1 MASSAPYS
9 FQVPPSDRAPAPRE
23 TPDNVNIV
31 LRVTLLVLL
40 VAAFFALV
48 PLWAPLLLAAWC
60 AIVAKP
66 MHLRL
71 AKRVGGRSKA
81 AGLVTVL
88 LVVVALAPFAFV
100 ALSLFGA
107 AAQLIHK
114 LQQSGGGRS
123 ALSALVSS
131 EPTLQINRWDARRV
145 VEFVREH
152 GAGAVDAATT
162 LVGTTT
168 AIGVGLFVFVFAFY
182 TFLVDGRRAWDW
194 MIDHSPLP
202 RPYMHRLG
210 NAFAETGRGMLI
222 GVGVTAA
229 LQGAVMTVGFLI
241 IDVPQAL
248 VLGLLTGV
256 AGLIPSIGTG
266 LVWVP
271 VAAALAMTGRSSA
284 AIATVAIGAF
294 VSVVDN
300 LIRPWLSRYGQLL
313 LPTFVLFLAM
323 LGGIATFGAWG
334 VLLGPLFVRLAT
346 EALGIWRE
354 STRPLDCPDNTS
366 GRAVR

>member
-1 MASSAPYS
+1 VASSAPFS
-9 FQVPPSDRAPAPRE
+9 FDLPPSQRAPAPRE
-23 TPDNVNIV
+23 TRDNVNTV
-31 LRVTLLVLL
+31 LRVTLLLLL

-48 PLWAPLLLAAWC
+48 PLWAPVLLAAWC

-66 MHLRL
+66 LHQRL

-81 AGLVTVL
+81 AGVVTVL
-88 LVVVALAPFAFV
+88 LVVLALAPIVFI

-114 LQQSGGGRS
+114 LQQSGGGRG
-123 ALSALVSS
+123 ALSALISS
-131 EPTLQINRWDARRV
+131 EPTLQINRWDARRAV
-145 VEFVREH
+145 DFVREH
-152 GAGAVDAATT
+152 GAGALDAATT
-162 LVGTTT
+162 LVGATT
-168 AIGVGLFVFVFAFY
+168 AVGVGLFVFVFGFY

-194 MIDHSPLP
+194 LIEHSPLP

-229 LQGAVMTVGFLI
+229 LQGLVMTIGFI
-241 IDVPQAL
+241 VIDVPQAL

-271 VAAALAMTGRSSA
+271 VAAALAMAGRNAA
-284 AIATVAIGAF
+284 AIATVAIGVF

-300 LIRPWLSRYGQLL
+300 VLRPWLSRYGQLL

-323 LGGIATFGAWG
+323 LGGIATFGGWG
-334 VLLGPLFVRLAT
+334 VLLGPLFVRMAT

-354 STRPLDCPDNTS
+354 STKLDCSETTAGPTP
-366 GRAVR
+366 

>member
-9 FQVPPSDRAPAPRE
+9 FQAPPPSDRAPAPRE
-23 TPDNVNIV
+23 APDNVNIV

-66 MHLRL
+66 LHLKL

-88 LVVVALAPFAFV
+88 LVVLALAPLVFV
-100 ALSLFGA
+100 GLSLVGA
-107 AAQLIHK
+107 ATQLLHR
-114 LQQSGGGRS
+114 LQQSGGGRD
-123 ALSALVSS
+123 ALSALIAS
-131 EPTLQINRWDARRV
+131 EPTLQIDRWDARRAV
-145 VEFVREH
+145 SFVREH
-152 GAGAVDAATT
+152 GAGAIDAATT

-168 AIGVGLFVFVFAFY
+168 AVAVGLFVFVFAFY
-182 TFLVDGRRAWDW
+182 TFLVDGRRGWDW
-194 MIDHSPLP
+194 LIDHSPLP

-222 GVGVTAA
+222 SVGVTAA
-229 LQGAVMTVGFLI
+229 LQGAVMTIGFLI

-271 VAAALAMTGRSSA
+271 VAAALAMGGRSTA

-294 VSVVDN
+294 VSIVDN
-300 LIRPWLSRYGQLL
+300 LLRPWLSRYGQLL

-354 STRPLDCPDNTS
+354 ATRSLDCSESTS
-366 GRAVR
+366 GRAR